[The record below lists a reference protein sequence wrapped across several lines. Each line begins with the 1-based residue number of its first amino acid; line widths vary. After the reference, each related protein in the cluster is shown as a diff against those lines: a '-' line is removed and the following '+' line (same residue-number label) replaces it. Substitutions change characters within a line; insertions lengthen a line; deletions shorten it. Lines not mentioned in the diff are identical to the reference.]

1 MMGLIY
7 PLISCPLTILLVEN
21 YQDGF
26 KGARV
31 CVCGPQQ

>member
-1 MMGLIY
+1 MMELIY
-7 PLISCPLTILLVEN
+7 PLISCPLNILLVKN

-31 CVCGPQQ
+31 YVCGPKQ